1 MLSRSIYGGIQ
12 KAVVAGIFL
21 TAATFALSAA
31 AQEVVIGVRGGP
43 ESIDPHYAPTGTSV
57 SAARNIFDTLV
68 SRDNNLQTQAGL
80 AVSWKPIDDLTWEFK
95 LREGVTFHD
104 GSPFTASD
112 VKYSVERIPT
122 ITGISGGLA
131 AYVKGI
137 ADTIVVD
144 DLTVHFKTSSPEA
157 GLPGDLARVFI
168 VSQKATE
175 GKVSNDFSNGDAAV
189 GTGPFKFVSWEPR
202 GALVL
207 VRNDN
212 YWGGEV
218 PWAKVT
224 FTEISNDSAR
234 VAALL
239 SGDVDMI
246 NYAPPSSITR
256 LQRED
261 KIAISKG
268 PSVYNFMIYPD
279 QREPTKQ
286 VTDNDGKPIV
296 PNPLRD
302 LRVRKALSLGIDR
315 KVMAERVMEGLA
327 VPVNQLTP
335 KGFFGSSPDLPD
347 LEFNVEA
354 AKALL
359 AEAGFPDGFR
369 VALTCTND
377 RLPNDGKVCAAL
389 GQMFARINITADV
402 VAIPKA
408 VYFPGQSAGDFSLM
422 MNGWGSL
429 TGEASYILSAL
440 AHTRDASKKLGVYNE
455 TAYSNA
461 KADVIIEKAL
471 GTLDDETRRAL
482 LQEAMEIVVGDLSAI
497 PIVNLSAVWATRSDR
512 VTYEPRADE
521 ETRALNILPVK

>member
-1 MLSRSIYGGIQ
+1 M
-12 KAVVAGIFL
+12 
-21 TAATFALSAA
+21 
-31 AQEVVIGVRGGP
+31 
-43 ESIDPHYAPTGTSV
+43 
-57 SAARNIFDTLV
+57 
-68 SRDNNLQTQAGL
+68 
-80 AVSWKPIDDLTWEFK
+80 
-95 LREGVTFHD
+95 
-104 GSPFTASD
+104 
-112 VKYSVERIPT
+112 
-122 ITGISGGLA
+122 
-131 AYVKGI
+131 
-137 ADTIVVD
+137 
-144 DLTVHFKTSSPEA
+144 
-157 GLPGDLARVFI
+157 
-168 VSQKATE
+168 
-175 GKVSNDFSNGDAAV
+175 
-189 GTGPFKFVSWEPR
+189 
-202 GALVL
+202 
-207 VRNDN
+207 
-212 YWGGEV
+212 
-218 PWAKVT
+218 
-224 FTEISNDSAR
+224 
-234 VAALL
+234 

-246 NYAPPSSITR
+246 NYAPPASITR

-261 KIAISKG
+261 GIAISKG
-268 PSVYNFMIYPD
+268 PSVYNFMVYAD

-286 VTDNDGKPIV
+286 VTDNDGNPIV

-302 LRVRKALSLGIDR
+302 LRVRKALSLAIDR

-359 AEAGFPDGFR
+359 SEAGFPNGFR

-402 VAIPKA
+402 SAIPKG

-429 TGEASYILSAL
+429 TGEASYILSSQ
-440 AHTRDASKKLGVYNE
+440 AHTLDASKKLGIFNE

-461 KADVIIEKAL
+461 KADAIIEEAI
-471 GTLDDETRRAL
+471 GTLHAETRRAL
-482 LQEAMEIVVGDLSAI
+482 LQEAMEIVIGDLSSI

-521 ETRALNILPVK
+521 ETRALNILPVN